1 MNKELIEEIVNE
13 IISQQLLDNWRCY
26 FILLGLMFLS
36 SVGAA
41 FLSSYMKER
50 GKNLATK
57 ADIKNLLHK
66 IEETTTLTENIK
78 AKVSD
83 NFAYNSLRR
92 EKIEELFQLIYEFEL
107 WHPEQTQKI
116 IAGQP
121 SKSVDALT
129 SKIEMLI
136 SIYFPDSIGEVDA
149 LKSSDLLIVTF
160 NLEME
165 AEKTKFDGVKYIEYM
180 QPVKGQ
186 CKVLRKHLIE
196 QYQGELRL

>member
-1 MNKELIEEIVNE
+1 MNKELIEQIVNE
-13 IISQQLLDNWRCY
+13 IISQQLLDNWRFY
-26 FILLGLMFLS
+26 FLLLGLMLLS

-57 ADIKNLLHK
+57 ADIKNLLNK
-66 IEETTTLTENIK
+66 LEETTTLTENIR

-92 EKIEELFQLIYEFEL
+92 EKIEELFQLIYEYEL

-116 IAGQP
+116 LAGQP

-136 SIYFPDSIGEVDA
+136 SIYFSDSIGEVDA
-149 LKSSDLLIVTF
+149 LKRSDLLIVTF

-165 AEKTKFDGVKYIEYM
+165 AKKTKFDGFKYIECM
-180 QPVKGQ
+180 QPVKDQ
-186 CKVLRKHLIE
+186 CKVLRKHLID
-196 QYQGELRL
+196 QYQDELRL